1 MSDPGCSDGMHKSS
15 FSSSR
20 PADSFPVW
28 QQLSVFFVGSC
39 DSSCYDSFVV
49 FANAFASLAT
59 LNMVV
64 AVVVVVVSIVVVVV
78 GEVVTVFLLLF
89 SAALTP
95 APVVVALS
103 QGFELE
109 GPAGLERLLPAT
121 IVVVAKENVVV
132 PFRVLVALTC
142 RELSCIGCR
151 LVEVESFFRAAPGF
165 VAKLLAAF
173 GDGGVSSG

>member
-64 AVVVVVVSIVVVVV
+64 AVVVVVVVSIVVVVVV

-89 SAALTP
+89 IAALTP

-132 PFRVLVALTC
+132 PFRVLVAL
-142 RELSCIGCR
+142 SC
-151 LVEVESFFRAAPGF
+151 
-165 VAKLLAAF
+165 
-173 GDGGVSSG
+173 